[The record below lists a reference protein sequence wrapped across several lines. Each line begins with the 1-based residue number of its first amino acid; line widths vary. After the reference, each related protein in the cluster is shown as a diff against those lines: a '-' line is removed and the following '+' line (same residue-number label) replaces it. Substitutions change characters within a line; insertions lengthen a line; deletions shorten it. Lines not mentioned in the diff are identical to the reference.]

1 MSAFFI
7 FDFKIKSVKL
17 RNVVLLILL
26 ILVAD
31 QSLKIWVKTSMYYH
45 EEIKVAGSWFR
56 LFFIEN
62 EGMAYGWSFGG
73 EWGKLLLTLFRFVAV
88 AAGTWYL
95 KRIVEQEYHKGFIFC
110 AALIYAGAL
119 GNLIDSMFY
128 GLFFTGSEPGS
139 PLATMFPEQ
148 GYAGFF
154 HGKVVDMLYFP
165 IIENR
170 MMPSWVPFF
179 GGEPFTFFQPIF
191 NIADASISTGIIA
204 ILVFQ
209 KRFFPGEKKEEI
221 KTVETNAKV
230 SDDSQVL

>member
-1 MSAFFI
+1 MTAFFI
-7 FDFKIKSVKL
+7 FDFKFKSVKL
-17 RNVVLLILL
+17 RNIVLLILL

-31 QSLKIWVKTSMYYH
+31 QGLKIWVKTSMYYH
-45 EEIKVAGSWFR
+45 EEFKIAGSWFR

-88 AAGTWYL
+88 VAGTWYL
-95 KRIVEQEYHKGFIFC
+95 KRIVEQQYHKGFIVC

-128 GLFFTGSEPGS
+128 GLLFTGSEPGA

-165 IIENR
+165 IIENKI
-170 MMPSWVPFF
+170 MPSWVPVI

-204 ILVFQ
+204 ILIFQ
-209 KRFFPGEKKEEI
+209 KRFFPSEKQEEG

>member
-1 MSAFFI
+1 MTAFFI
-7 FDFKIKSVKL
+7 FDFKFKSVKL
-17 RNVVLLILL
+17 RNIVLLILL

-31 QSLKIWVKTSMYYH
+31 QGLKVWVKTSMYYH
-45 EEIKVAGSWFR
+45 EEFKIAGNWFR

-88 AAGTWYL
+88 VAGTWYL
-95 KRIVEQEYHKGFIFC
+95 KRIVEQQQHKGFIIC

-128 GLFFTGSEPGS
+128 GLLFTGSEPGA

-165 IIENR
+165 IIENKI
-170 MMPSWVPFF
+170 MPSWVPVI

-204 ILVFQ
+204 ILIFQ
-209 KRFFPGEKKEEI
+209 KRFFPSEKQEEG